1 MTDRSGHRGHLPP
14 KLSRMRV
21 IVNFMLRDGMWLV
34 HCIADD
40 AKTVISPMQRI
51 AEQDTLIHLLR
62 YVGANDDEIQE
73 LQEISRQSSHGSVF
87 ITLKAGRKNILRI
100 HRPWSAELR
109 R

>member
-1 MTDRSGHRGHLPP
+1 
-14 KLSRMRV
+14 MRV

-62 YVGANDDEIQE
+62 YVGANAMVCRTAEVNALKLTALDQERRPDEHAK
-73 LQEISRQSSHGSVF
+73 LTV
-87 ITLKAGRKNILRI
+87 L
-100 HRPWSAELR
+100 
-109 R
+109 